1 MFAKKKKGSTKIFL
15 NEDQFCKVLEE
26 NAAEVKHSYYI
37 STSDRNYNLLYRDG
51 QFLGMPTPFG
61 GPLYPFSPDPKR
73 MGSKSDKKK
82 FTYAEIVCLSKDFQL
97 KVYWGTPQP
106 FLMRDCITKEPY
118 RVGAKGVFYVSI
130 DKSDAARSADRF
142 YSKCL
147 TQRNAE
153 TFNKEQLRDF
163 LAEAFINRVG
173 AKIQESLEAL
183 KLPISDLVGLQPA
196 EFVKISE
203 ELCKTMSDIF
213 ADLGLKL
220 EEKESSGSI
229 LDGLYIRPIE

>member
-26 NAAEVKHSYYI
+26 NAAEVRNSYYI

-61 GPLYPFSPDPKR
+61 GPLYPFSPDPRKK
-73 MGSKSDKKK
+73 GSNSDKKK
-82 FTYAEIVCLSKDFQL
+82 YTYAEIVCMSKDFQL

-106 FLMRDCITKEPY
+106 FHMRDCLTKKGY
-118 RVGAKGVFYVSI
+118 NVGARGVFYVSI

-147 TQRNAE
+147 SQRNAE
-153 TFNKEQLRDF
+153 TFTKEQLRDF
-163 LAEAFINRVG
+163 LAETFINRVG
-173 AKIQESLEAL
+173 AKIQENLEAL
-183 KLPISDLVGLQPA
+183 NLPISDLVGLQPA

-203 ELCKTMSDIF
+203 ELYVVISDIF
-213 ADLGLKL
+213 ADLGLVL

-229 LDGLYIRPIE
+229 LDGLFIKPIE